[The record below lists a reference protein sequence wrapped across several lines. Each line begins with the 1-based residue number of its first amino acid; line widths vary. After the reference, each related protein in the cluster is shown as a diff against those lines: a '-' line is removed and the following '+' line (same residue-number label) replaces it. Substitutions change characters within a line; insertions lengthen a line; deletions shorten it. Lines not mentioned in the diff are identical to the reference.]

1 MPLNRILVAVDFRQP
16 SLAAARWA
24 ADQFKAA
31 TTLEMVHV
39 SPVAEMPRFLGTFNS
54 GDGGDEP
61 SLAGRIQGLRGFV
74 DTLPAS
80 NATAQVRVGHEVTE
94 LRRRATT
101 MEADLVILGRSPAST
116 ANGRTLYRLIRGLD
130 VPALV
135 IAGEPGG
142 APRRILVAVDD
153 APISASVMGW
163 SARLANHF
171 GARLTL
177 LHVLNAKAM
186 LPSVDSGHEYDVE
199 LASAH
204 RVTINRTHN
213 WLRELYRKVT
223 GEPFNGHTTVAIGS
237 AGPVIREHSIG
248 IGADMVIVGRN
259 GRHAEGPTEIGTTTK
274 LVLRGVRKPI
284 VVVPPRK
291 APSLSGGPQGI
302 ALHQRPLVPDP
313 ARISIAEMSV
323 FGPGEPQPVA

>member
-1 MPLNRILVAVDFRQP
+1 MLNRILVAVDFRPP

-31 TTLEMVHV
+31 TALEMVHV
-39 SPVAEMPRFLGTFNS
+39 SPVAESPRFLGTVNPGDA
-54 GDGGDEP
+54 GDGP

-74 DTLPAS
+74 DTLPAG

-116 ANGRTLYRLIRGLD
+116 ANGRTLYRLIRSLN

-135 IAGEPGG
+135 IAGEPGA

-153 APISASVMGW
+153 ATISASVMGW
-163 SARLANHF
+163 SAVLANHF
-171 GARLTL
+171 GAEVTL
-177 LHVLNAKAM
+177 LHVLSPKAM
-186 LPSVDSGHEYDVE
+186 LPRAATGSDQDRT
-199 LASAH
+199 LAEAH
-204 RVTINRTHN
+204 RITVNRTHS

-223 GEPFNGHTTVAIGS
+223 GEPFNGRTTVAIGS
-237 AGPVIREHSIG
+237 AGPVIREHSIA
-248 IGADMVIVGRN
+248 IGADMVVMGRN
-259 GRHAEGPTEIGTTTK
+259 GRHAEGPTELGTTTRM
-274 LVLRGVRKPI
+274 VLRGVRKPV
-284 VVVPPRK
+284 VVVPPHK
-291 APSLSGGPQGI
+291 AGSLGGGLRDL
-302 ALHQRPLVPDP
+302 AFHQRPLVRDP

-323 FGPGEPQPVA
+323 FGPVEPQAVE